1 VFGSSDDFPSWRP
14 ALPVAAAILCAA
26 AISCRSDHPRVGAG
40 EEKDRTVI
48 SHALPRMDGNHLGV
62 TVVEVT
68 YGPGGS
74 SPAHS
79 HPCPVI
85 GYVVEGAYRT
95 QVKGGPEAVYRAGES
110 FYEEPNGVHLIS
122 ANASDKESVRF
133 TATFLCDQEA
143 PLSTDVPEIEG
154 AREKQP

>member
-1 VFGSSDDFPSWRP
+1 MVAFDPDDCTN
-14 ALPVAAAILCAA
+14 AANRTRCGD
-26 AISCRSDHPRVGAG
+26 SVRRRRRRSDRPRAAAG

-74 SPAHS
+74 SPPHS

-95 QVKGGPEAVYRAGES
+95 QVKGEPEAIYRAGES

-122 ANASDKESVRF
+122 ANASDKEPVRF
-133 TATFLCDQEA
+133 IACFTCDQEA
-143 PLSTDVPEIEG
+143 PLSVDVPETEG